1 MFTAGL
7 LRYVR
12 YLKNSDD
19 YQSVHVTADCSAK
32 KRNER
37 KKMVVELKKKIEAEP
52 EQYHF
57 IKGENNL
64 SRPKHSGHDS
74 GLIFSRNSPTNKW

>member
-1 MFTAGL
+1 
-7 LRYVR
+7 
-12 YLKNSDD
+12 
-19 YQSVHVTADCSAK
+19 
-32 KRNER
+32 
-37 KKMVVELKKKIEAEP
+37 MVVELKKKIEAEP

-74 GLIFSRNSPTNKW
+74 GLIFSRNMSNQQMVESMPDEEANTGTHKVTRSIHT